1 MFTINPIQ
9 RGGERTLHIGFD
21 AHSIGAG
28 LGGNETYATNLIE
41 ALAEVDTQ
49 NRYTL
54 YVTRQEAIDRY
65 ARRWPNVSIRK
76 TLPHTPLIRIP
87 LTLAAELRRRP
98 VDILHVQYTAPPLAP
113 CDTVVMIHDLSFEH
127 IPETFK
133 RRSWMQMRITVRRTA
148 RSASHI
154 LTDSEYSRQDILRT
168 YGLPPERVTTTPL
181 AASSRF
187 KPVNDRQVLDK
198 YGISGDYIL
207 AVGSIQPRK
216 NIARLIRGYT
226 RMLSQHP
233 GNVPRLVIV
242 GKRAWLFEDTIRA
255 AAVSSAND
263 KILFT
268 GYVPENDLAALYT
281 GALCFAYPS
290 YFEGF
295 GIPLLE
301 AMRCGAPTITSDRT
315 CFPEVVGDASL
326 IIDPFDE
333 YSIADGLWRMISDA
347 ALREQ
352 LRSRGFV
359 QSSLFD
365 WRQTARLTL
374 GVYEQVFHA
383 KVQRKTRRRKS

>member
-1 MFTINPIQ
+1 M
-9 RGGERTLHIGFD
+9 HIGFD
-21 AHSIGAG
+21 AHSIGTG
-28 LGGNETYATNLIE
+28 LGGNETYASNLIE

-49 NRYTL
+49 NRYTV
-54 YVTRQEAIDRY
+54 YVTRQEAVERY
-65 ARRWPNVSIRK
+65 AHRWSNVTVRK
-76 TLPHTPLIRIP
+76 TLPHTPLVRIP

-98 VDILHVQYTAPPLAP
+98 IDILHVQYTAPPLAP

-133 RRSWMQMRITVRRTA
+133 RRSWMQLRLTVRRTA
-148 RSASHI
+148 RSASHV

-168 YGLPPERVTTTPL
+168 YRLPPERVTTTPL

-187 KPVNDRQVLDK
+187 KPVNDRGVLDK

-226 RMLSQHP
+226 RMLSQH
-233 GNVPRLVIV
+233 NENAPRLVIV

-268 GYVPENDLAALYT
+268 GYVPESELAALYT
-281 GALCFAYPS
+281 GAVCFAYPS

-301 AMRCGAPTITSDRT
+301 AMRCGTPTMTSDRT

-333 YSIADGLWRMISDA
+333 ESIATGLWRMISDA

-365 WRQTARLTL
+365 WRDTARRTL

-383 KVQRKTRRRKS
+383 KAQRKTRRR

>member
-1 MFTINPIQ
+1 M
-9 RGGERTLHIGFD
+9 HIGFD
-21 AHSIGAG
+21 AHSIGTG

-54 YVTRQEAIDRY
+54 YVTRQEAIDRF
-65 ARRWPNVSIRK
+65 ANRWPNVTIRK

-113 CDTVVMIHDLSFEH
+113 CHTVVMIHDLSFEH

-148 RSASHI
+148 RSASHV

-187 KPVNDRQVLDK
+187 MPVHDEQVLQK

-226 RMLSQHP
+226 RVLSQHP
-233 GNVPRLVIV
+233 DNAPKLVIV

-255 AAVSSAND
+255 AAVSSVND

-268 GYVPENDLAALYT
+268 DYVPESDLAALYT

-333 YSIADGLWRMISDA
+333 YSIADGLWRMISDV

-374 GVYEQVFHA
+374 GVYEQVFHTKA
-383 KVQRKTRRRKS
+383 QRKDTKAQS

>member
-1 MFTINPIQ
+1 M
-9 RGGERTLHIGFD
+9 HIGFD
-21 AHSIGAG
+21 AHSIGTG
-28 LGGNETYATNLIE
+28 LGGNETYASNLIE

-65 ARRWPNVSIRK
+65 AHRWPNVIVRK

-98 VDILHVQYTAPPLAP
+98 IDILHVQYTAPPLAP

-133 RRSWMQMRITVRRTA
+133 RRSWMQMRLTVRRTA

-168 YGLPPERVTTTPL
+168 YRLPPERVTTTPL

-187 KPVNDRQVLDK
+187 KPVNDPQVLAK

-216 NIARLIRGYT
+216 NIARLIRGYS
-226 RMLSQHP
+226 RMLLQHSD
-233 GNVPRLVIV
+233 NAPRLVIV

-255 AAVSSAND
+255 AAVSPAND

-268 GYVPENDLAALYT
+268 GYVPESDLAALYT

-301 AMRCGAPTITSDRT
+301 AMRCGTPTITSDRT

-333 YSIADGLWRMISDA
+333 ESIAAGLWRMISDA

-352 LRSRGFV
+352 LRSRGLV

-374 GVYEQVFHA
+374 DVYEQVFHA
-383 KVQRKTRRRKS
+383 KAQRKTQRRKS

>member
-1 MFTINPIQ
+1 
-9 RGGERTLHIGFD
+9 LHIGFD
-21 AHSIGAG
+21 AHSIGTG
-28 LGGNETYATNLIE
+28 LGGNETYASNLIE

-65 ARRWPNVSIRK
+65 AHRWPNVAIRK

-98 VDILHVQYTAPPLAP
+98 IDILHVQYTAPPLAP

-133 RRSWMQMRITVRRTA
+133 RRSWMQMRLTVRRTA
-148 RSASHI
+148 RSATHI
-154 LTDSEYSRQDILRT
+154 LTDSEYSREDILRT
-168 YGLPPERVTTTPL
+168 YRLPPERVTTTPL

-187 KPVNDRQVLDK
+187 KPVHDPTVLDK

-216 NIARLIRGYT
+216 NIARLIRGYS
-226 RMLSQHP
+226 RMLSQHS
-233 GNVPRLVIV
+233 NNAPRLVIV

-268 GYVPENDLAALYT
+268 GYVPESDLAALYT

-301 AMRCGAPTITSDRT
+301 AMRCGTPTMTSDRT

-333 YSIADGLWRMISDA
+333 ESIAAGLWRMISDA

-359 QSSLFD
+359 QSNLFD
-365 WRQTARLTL
+365 WRHTARRTL
-374 GVYEQVFHA
+374 DVYEQVFHA
-383 KVQRKTRRRKS
+383 KAQRKTQRRKS

>member
-1 MFTINPIQ
+1 
-9 RGGERTLHIGFD
+9 LHIGFD
-21 AHSIGAG
+21 AHSIGTG
-28 LGGNETYATNLIE
+28 LGGNETYASNLIE

-65 ARRWPNVSIRK
+65 AHRWPNVIVRK

-98 VDILHVQYTAPPLAP
+98 IDILHVQYTAPPLAP

-133 RRSWMQMRITVRRTA
+133 RRSWMQMRLTVRRTA

-168 YGLPPERVTTTPL
+168 YRLPPERVTTTPL

-187 KPVNDRQVLDK
+187 KPVNDPQVLAK

-216 NIARLIRGYT
+216 NIARLIRGYS
-226 RMLSQHP
+226 RMLLQHSD
-233 GNVPRLVIV
+233 NAPRLVIV

-255 AAVSSAND
+255 AAVSPAND

-268 GYVPENDLAALYT
+268 GYVPESDLAALYT

-301 AMRCGAPTITSDRT
+301 AMRCGTPTITSDRT

-333 YSIADGLWRMISDA
+333 ESIAAGLWRMISDA

-374 GVYEQVFHA
+374 DVYEQVFHA
-383 KVQRKTRRRKS
+383 KAQRKTQRRKS

>member
-1 MFTINPIQ
+1 
-9 RGGERTLHIGFD
+9 LHIGFD
-21 AHSIGAG
+21 AHSIGTG
-28 LGGNETYATNLIE
+28 LGGNETYASNLIE

-65 ARRWPNVSIRK
+65 AHRWPNVIVRK

-98 VDILHVQYTAPPLAP
+98 IDILHVQYTAPPLAP

-133 RRSWMQMRITVRRTA
+133 RRSWMQMRLTVRRTA

-168 YGLPPERVTTTPL
+168 YRLPPERVTTTPL

-187 KPVNDRQVLDK
+187 KPVHDTQVLAR
-198 YGISGDYIL
+198 YRISGDYIL

-216 NIARLIRGYT
+216 NIARLIRGYS
-226 RMLSQHP
+226 RMLSQHSD
-233 GNVPRLVIV
+233 NAPRLVIV

-268 GYVPENDLAALYT
+268 GYVPESDLAALYT

-301 AMRCGAPTITSDRT
+301 AMRCGTPTITSDRT

-333 YSIADGLWRMISDA
+333 ESIAVGLWRMISDA
-347 ALREQ
+347 TLREQ

-365 WRQTARLTL
+365 WRQTARRTL
-374 GVYEQVFHA
+374 DVYEQVFNRHRSR
-383 KVQRKTRRRKS
+383 VS

>member
-1 MFTINPIQ
+1 
-9 RGGERTLHIGFD
+9 LHIGFD
-21 AHSIGAG
+21 AHSIGTG
-28 LGGNETYATNLIE
+28 LGGNETYASNLIE

-54 YVTRQEAIDRY
+54 YVTRQAAIDRY
-65 ARRWPNVSIRK
+65 AHRWPNVTIRK
-76 TLPHTPLIRIP
+76 TLPHTPLVRIP

-98 VDILHVQYTAPPLAP
+98 IDILHVQYTAPPLAP

-133 RRSWMQMRITVRRTA
+133 RRSWMQLRLTVRRTA

-168 YGLPPERVTTTPL
+168 YRLPPERVTTTPL

-187 KPVNDRQVLDK
+187 KPVHDRGVLDK

-226 RMLSQHP
+226 RMLSQHSD
-233 GNVPRLVIV
+233 NAPRLVIV

-255 AAVSSAND
+255 AAISSAND

-268 GYVPENDLAALYT
+268 GYVPERELAALYT

-301 AMRCGAPTITSDRT
+301 AMRCGTPTITSDRT

-333 YSIADGLWRMISDA
+333 ESIAAGLWRMISDV

-365 WRQTARLTL
+365 WRKTARLTL
-374 GVYEQVFHA
+374 DVYEEVFHA
-383 KVQRKTRRRKS
+383 KAQRKTRRRYLNGLRSGGSS

>member
-1 MFTINPIQ
+1 M
-9 RGGERTLHIGFD
+9 HIGFD
-21 AHSIGAG
+21 AHSIGTG
-28 LGGNETYATNLIE
+28 LGGNETYASNLIE

-65 ARRWPNVSIRK
+65 ARRWPNVSVRK

-87 LTLAAELRRRP
+87 LTLATELRRRP

-181 AASSRF
+181 AAPSRF
-187 KPVNDRQVLDK
+187 KPVNDRQVLEK

-226 RMLSQHP
+226 RMLAQHP
-233 GNVPRLVIV
+233 DNAPRLVIV

-268 GYVPENDLAALYT
+268 GYVPESDLAALYT
-281 GALCFAYPS
+281 SALCFAYPS
-290 YFEGF
+290 FFEGF

-301 AMRCGAPTITSDRT
+301 AMRCGAPTVTSDRT

-333 YSIADGLWRMISDA
+333 QSIADGLWRMISDA

-383 KVQRKTRRRKS
+383 KAQRSQR

>member
-1 MFTINPIQ
+1 M
-9 RGGERTLHIGFD
+9 HIGFD
-21 AHSIGAG
+21 AHSIGTG
-28 LGGNETYATNLIE
+28 LGGNETYASNLIE
-41 ALAEVDTQ
+41 ALAEVDTH

-65 ARRWPNVSIRK
+65 AHRWPNVTVRK

-98 VDILHVQYTAPPLAP
+98 IDILHVQYTAPPLAP

-133 RRSWMQMRITVRRTA
+133 RRSWMQMRLTVRRTA

-168 YGLPPERVTTTPL
+168 YRLPPERVTTTPL

-187 KPVNDRQVLDK
+187 EPVNDRGVLDK

-216 NIARLIRGYT
+216 NIARLIRGYS
-226 RMLSQHP
+226 RMLSQHSD
-233 GNVPRLVIV
+233 NAPRLVIV

-268 GYVPENDLAALYT
+268 GYVPESDLAALYT

-301 AMRCGAPTITSDRT
+301 AMRCGTPTITSDRT

-333 YSIADGLWRMISDA
+333 ESIAAGLWRMISDA

-374 GVYEQVFHA
+374 DVYEQVFHA
-383 KVQRKTRRRKS
+383 KAQRKTLRRKS

>member
-1 MFTINPIQ
+1 M
-9 RGGERTLHIGFD
+9 HIGFD
-21 AHSIGAG
+21 AHSIGTG
-28 LGGNETYATNLIE
+28 LGGNETYASNLIE

-54 YVTRQEAIDRY
+54 YVTRQEAIDRF
-65 ARRWPNVSIRK
+65 ANRWPNVTIRK

-187 KPVNDRQVLDK
+187 APVNDRQVLEK
-198 YGISGDYIL
+198 YGISGEYIL

-226 RMLSQHP
+226 RMLLQHP
-233 GNVPRLVIV
+233 ENAPGLVIV

-268 GYVPENDLAALYT
+268 GYVPESDLAALYT

-290 YFEGF
+290 FFEGF

-374 GVYEQVFHA
+374 GVYEQVFSRHLNGL
-383 KVQRKTRRRKS
+383 RSGGSS

>member
-1 MFTINPIQ
+1 MDTKEAEFK
-9 RGGERTLHIGFD
+9 LHIGFD
-21 AHSIGAG
+21 AHSIGTG
-28 LGGNETYATNLIE
+28 LGGNETYASNLIE

-65 ARRWPNVSIRK
+65 ARRWPNVSVRK

-133 RRSWMQMRITVRRTA
+133 RRSWMQMRFTVRRTA

-187 KPVNDRQVLDK
+187 EPVHDSRVLEK

-216 NIARLIRGYT
+216 NIARLIRGYS

-233 GNVPRLVIV
+233 DNAPRLVIV

-268 GYVPENDLAALYT
+268 GYVPESDLAALYT

-290 YFEGF
+290 LFEGF

-301 AMRCGAPTITSDRT
+301 AMRCGTPTITSDRT
-315 CFPEVVGDASL
+315 CLPEVVGDASL
-326 IIDPFDE
+326 MIDPFDE
-333 YSIADGLWRMISDA
+333 YSIADGLWRMVSDA

-352 LRSRGFV
+352 LRNRGFV

-374 GVYEQVFHA
+374 GVYEQVFNRHL
-383 KVQRKTRRRKS
+383 KGLRSGGSS

>member
-1 MFTINPIQ
+1 M
-9 RGGERTLHIGFD
+9 HIGFD
-21 AHSIGAG
+21 AHSIGTG
-28 LGGNETYATNLIE
+28 LGGNETYASNLIE

-65 ARRWPNVSIRK
+65 AHRWPNVIVRK

-98 VDILHVQYTAPPLAP
+98 IDILHVQYTAPPLAP

-133 RRSWMQMRITVRRTA
+133 RRSWMQMRLTVRRTA

-168 YGLPPERVTTTPL
+168 YRLPPERVTTTPL

-187 KPVNDRQVLDK
+187 KPVHDTQVLAR
-198 YGISGDYIL
+198 YRISGDYIL

-216 NIARLIRGYT
+216 NIARLIRGYS
-226 RMLSQHP
+226 RMLSQHSD
-233 GNVPRLVIV
+233 NAPRLVIV

-268 GYVPENDLAALYT
+268 GYVPESDLAALYT

-301 AMRCGAPTITSDRT
+301 AMRCGTPTITSDRT

-333 YSIADGLWRMISDA
+333 ESIAVGLWRMISDA
-347 ALREQ
+347 TLREQ

-365 WRQTARLTL
+365 WRQTARRTL
-374 GVYEQVFHA
+374 DVYEQVFNRHRSR
-383 KVQRKTRRRKS
+383 VS

>member
-1 MFTINPIQ
+1 
-9 RGGERTLHIGFD
+9 LHIGFD
-21 AHSIGAG
+21 AHSIGTG
-28 LGGNETYATNLIE
+28 LGGNETYASNLIE

-65 ARRWPNVSIRK
+65 ARRWPNISVRK

-87 LTLAAELRRRP
+87 LTLAGELRRRP

-113 CDTVVMIHDLSFEH
+113 CATVVMIHDLSFEH

-133 RRSWMQMRITVRRTA
+133 RRSWMQMRLTVRRTA
-148 RSASHI
+148 RSAAHI

-187 KPVNDRQVLDK
+187 EPVHDSQVLEK

-233 GNVPRLVIV
+233 NNAPRLVIV

-268 GYVPENDLAALYT
+268 GYVPESDLAALYT

-290 YFEGF
+290 FFEGF

-326 IIDPFDE
+326 MIDPFDE
-333 YSIADGLWRMISDA
+333 HSIADGLWRIISDA

-383 KVQRKTRRRKS
+383 KAQRTTLRRKR

>member
-1 MFTINPIQ
+1 
-9 RGGERTLHIGFD
+9 LHIGFD
-21 AHSIGAG
+21 AHSIGTG
-28 LGGNETYATNLIE
+28 LGGNETYASNLIE

-54 YVTRQEAIDRY
+54 YVTRQAAIDRY
-65 ARRWPNVSIRK
+65 AHRWPNVTIRK
-76 TLPHTPLIRIP
+76 TLPHTPLVRIP

-98 VDILHVQYTAPPLAP
+98 IDILHVQYTAPPLAP

-133 RRSWMQMRITVRRTA
+133 RRSWMQLRLTVRRTA

-168 YGLPPERVTTTPL
+168 YRLPPERVTTTPL

-187 KPVNDRQVLDK
+187 KPVRDRGVLDK

-226 RMLSQHP
+226 RMLSQHSD
-233 GNVPRLVIV
+233 NAPRLVIV

-255 AAVSSAND
+255 AAISSAND

-268 GYVPENDLAALYT
+268 GYVPERELAALYT

-301 AMRCGAPTITSDRT
+301 AMRCGTPTITSDRT

-326 IIDPFDE
+326 IIDPF
-333 YSIADGLWRMISDA
+333 AAGLWRMISDV

-365 WRQTARLTL
+365 WRKTARLTL
-374 GVYEQVFHA
+374 DVYEEVFHA
-383 KVQRKTRRRKS
+383 KAQRKTRRRYLNGLRSGGSS

>member
-1 MFTINPIQ
+1 M
-9 RGGERTLHIGFD
+9 HIGFD
-21 AHSIGAG
+21 AHSIGTG
-28 LGGNETYATNLIE
+28 LGGNETYASNLIE
-41 ALAEVDTQ
+41 ALAEIDTQ

-65 ARRWPNVSIRK
+65 AHRWPNVTVRK

-98 VDILHVQYTAPPLAP
+98 IDILHVQYTAPPLAP

-133 RRSWMQMRITVRRTA
+133 RRSWMQMRLTVRRTA
-148 RSASHI
+148 RSATHI

-168 YGLPPERVTTTPL
+168 YRLPPERVTTTPL

-187 KPVNDRQVLDK
+187 KPVNDPQILDK

-226 RMLSQHP
+226 RMLSQHSD
-233 GNVPRLVIV
+233 NAPRLVIV

-255 AAVSSAND
+255 AAVSAAND

-268 GYVPENDLAALYT
+268 GYVPESDLAALYT

-301 AMRCGAPTITSDRT
+301 AMRCGTPTITSDRT

-333 YSIADGLWRMISDA
+333 ESIASGLWRMISDA

-365 WRQTARLTL
+365 WRDTARRTL
-374 GVYEQVFHA
+374 EVYEEVVSRKGA
-383 KVQRKTRRRKS
+383 KPQRRS

>member
-1 MFTINPIQ
+1 M
-9 RGGERTLHIGFD
+9 HIGFD
-21 AHSIGAG
+21 AHSIGTG
-28 LGGNETYATNLIE
+28 LGGNETYASNLIE

-65 ARRWPNVSIRK
+65 ANRWPNVAVRK

-98 VDILHVQYTAPPLAP
+98 IDILHVQYTAPPLAP

-133 RRSWMQMRITVRRTA
+133 RRSWMQMRLTVRRTA
-148 RSASHI
+148 RSATHI

-168 YGLPPERVTTTPL
+168 YRLPPERVTTTPL

-187 KPVNDRQVLDK
+187 KPVNDPHVLDK

-216 NIARLIRGYT
+216 NIARLIRGYS
-226 RMLSQHP
+226 RMLAQHSD
-233 GNVPRLVIV
+233 NAPRLVIV

-268 GYVPENDLAALYT
+268 GYVPESDLAALYT

-301 AMRCGAPTITSDRT
+301 AMRCGTPTITSDRT

-333 YSIADGLWRMISDA
+333 ESIAAGLWRMISDA

-365 WRQTARLTL
+365 WHETARRTL
-374 GVYEQVFHA
+374 DVYEKVFHTKA
-383 KVQRKTRRRKS
+383 QRKTQRR

>member
-1 MFTINPIQ
+1 
-9 RGGERTLHIGFD
+9 LHIGFD
-21 AHSIGAG
+21 AHSIGTG
-28 LGGNETYATNLIE
+28 LGGNETYASNLIE

-54 YVTRQEAIDRY
+54 YVTRQAAIDRY
-65 ARRWPNVSIRK
+65 AHRWPNVTIRK
-76 TLPHTPLIRIP
+76 TLPHTPLVRIP

-98 VDILHVQYTAPPLAP
+98 IDILHVQYTAPPLAP

-133 RRSWMQMRITVRRTA
+133 RRSWMQLRLTVRRTA

-168 YGLPPERVTTTPL
+168 YRLPPERVTTTPL

-187 KPVNDRQVLDK
+187 KPVHDRGVLDK

-226 RMLSQHP
+226 RMLSQHSD
-233 GNVPRLVIV
+233 NAPRLVIV

-255 AAVSSAND
+255 AAISSAND

-268 GYVPENDLAALYT
+268 GYVPERELAALYT

-301 AMRCGAPTITSDRT
+301 AMRCGTPTITSDRT

-333 YSIADGLWRMISDA
+333 ESIAAGLWRMISDV

-365 WRQTARLTL
+365 WHQTARLTL
-374 GVYEQVFHA
+374 DVYEQVFHA
-383 KVQRKTRRRKS
+383 KAQRKQRSQR

>member
-1 MFTINPIQ
+1 M
-9 RGGERTLHIGFD
+9 HIGFD
-21 AHSIGAG
+21 AHSIGTG
-28 LGGNETYATNLIE
+28 LGGNETYASNLIE

-54 YVTRQEAIDRY
+54 YVTRQAAIDRY
-65 ARRWPNVSIRK
+65 AHRWPNVTIRK
-76 TLPHTPLIRIP
+76 TLPHTPLVRIP

-98 VDILHVQYTAPPLAP
+98 IDILHVQYTAPPLAP

-133 RRSWMQMRITVRRTA
+133 RRSWMQLRLTVRRTA

-168 YGLPPERVTTTPL
+168 YRLPPERVTTTPL

-187 KPVNDRQVLDK
+187 KPVHDRGVLDK

-226 RMLSQHP
+226 RMLSQHSD
-233 GNVPRLVIV
+233 NAPRLVIV

-255 AAVSSAND
+255 AAISSAND

-268 GYVPENDLAALYT
+268 GYVPERELAALYT

-301 AMRCGAPTITSDRT
+301 AMRCGTPTITSDRT

-333 YSIADGLWRMISDA
+333 ESIAAGLWRMISDV

-365 WRQTARLTL
+365 WRKTARLTL
-374 GVYEQVFHA
+374 DVYEEVFHA
-383 KVQRKTRRRKS
+383 KAQRKTRRRYLNGLRSGGSS

>member
-1 MFTINPIQ
+1 
-9 RGGERTLHIGFD
+9 LHIGFD

-365 WRQTARLTL
+365 WRHTARLTL

>member
-1 MFTINPIQ
+1 
-9 RGGERTLHIGFD
+9 LHIGFD
-21 AHSIGAG
+21 AHSIGTG
-28 LGGNETYATNLIE
+28 LGGNETYASNLIE

-65 ARRWPNVSIRK
+65 AHRWPNVTVRK

-98 VDILHVQYTAPPLAP
+98 IDILHVQYTAPPLAP

-133 RRSWMQMRITVRRTA
+133 RRSWMQMRLTVRRTA

-168 YGLPPERVTTTPL
+168 YRLPPERVTTTPL

-187 KPVNDRQVLDK
+187 KPVNDPQVLAR

-216 NIARLIRGYT
+216 NIARLIRGYS
-226 RMLSQHP
+226 RMLLQHSD
-233 GNVPRLVIV
+233 NAPRLVIV

-255 AAVSSAND
+255 AAVSPAND

-268 GYVPENDLAALYT
+268 GYVPESDLAALYT

-301 AMRCGAPTITSDRT
+301 AMRCGTPTITSDRT

-333 YSIADGLWRMISDA
+333 ESIAAGLWRIISDA

-365 WRQTARLTL
+365 WHQTARRTL
-374 GVYEQVFHA
+374 DVYEQVFHA
-383 KVQRKTRRRKS
+383 KAQRKTQRRKS

>member
-1 MFTINPIQ
+1 
-9 RGGERTLHIGFD
+9 
-21 AHSIGAG
+21 
-28 LGGNETYATNLIE
+28 LGGNETYASNLIE

-65 ARRWPNVSIRK
+65 AHRWPNVTIRK
-76 TLPHTPLIRIP
+76 TLPHTPLVRIP

-98 VDILHVQYTAPPLAP
+98 IDILHVQYTAPPLAP

-133 RRSWMQMRITVRRTA
+133 RRSWMQLRLTVRRTA

-168 YGLPPERVTTTPL
+168 YRLPPERVTTTPL

-187 KPVNDRQVLDK
+187 KPVHDRGVLDK

-226 RMLSQHP
+226 RMLSQHSD
-233 GNVPRLVIV
+233 NAPRLVIV

-255 AAVSSAND
+255 AAISSAND

-268 GYVPENDLAALYT
+268 GYVPERELAALYT

-301 AMRCGAPTITSDRT
+301 AMRCGTPTITSDRT

-333 YSIADGLWRMISDA
+333 ESIAAGLWRMISDV

-365 WRQTARLTL
+365 WRKTARLTL
-374 GVYEQVFHA
+374 DVYEEVFHA
-383 KVQRKTRRRKS
+383 KAQRKTRRRYLNGLRSGGSS

>member
-1 MFTINPIQ
+1 
-9 RGGERTLHIGFD
+9 
-21 AHSIGAG
+21 
-28 LGGNETYATNLIE
+28 LGGNETYASNLIE

-54 YVTRQEAIDRY
+54 YVTRQAAIDRY
-65 ARRWPNVSIRK
+65 AHRWPNVTIRK
-76 TLPHTPLIRIP
+76 TLPHTPLVRIP

-98 VDILHVQYTAPPLAP
+98 IDILHVQYTAPPLAP

-133 RRSWMQMRITVRRTA
+133 RRSWMQLRLTVRRTA

-168 YGLPPERVTTTPL
+168 YRLPPERVTTTPL

-187 KPVNDRQVLDK
+187 KPVHDRGVLDK

-226 RMLSQHP
+226 RMLSQHSD
-233 GNVPRLVIV
+233 NAPRLVIV

-255 AAVSSAND
+255 AAISSAND

-268 GYVPENDLAALYT
+268 GYVPERELAALYT

-301 AMRCGAPTITSDRT
+301 AMRCGTPTITSDRT

-333 YSIADGLWRMISDA
+333 ESIAAGLWRMISDV

-365 WRQTARLTL
+365 WRKTARLTL
-374 GVYEQVFHA
+374 DVYEEVFHA
-383 KVQRKTRRRKS
+383 KAQRKTRRRYLNGLRSGGSS

>member
-1 MFTINPIQ
+1 
-9 RGGERTLHIGFD
+9 
-21 AHSIGAG
+21 
-28 LGGNETYATNLIE
+28 
-41 ALAEVDTQ
+41 
-49 NRYTL
+49 
-54 YVTRQEAIDRY
+54 
-65 ARRWPNVSIRK
+65 
-76 TLPHTPLIRIP
+76 
-87 LTLAAELRRRP
+87 LR
-98 VDILHVQYTAPPLAP
+98 L
-113 CDTVVMIHDLSFEH
+113 
-127 IPETFK
+127 
-133 RRSWMQMRITVRRTA
+133 TVRRTA

-168 YGLPPERVTTTPL
+168 YRLPPERVTTTPL

-187 KPVNDRQVLDK
+187 KPVHDRGVLDK

-226 RMLSQHP
+226 RMLSQHSD
-233 GNVPRLVIV
+233 NAPRLVIV

-255 AAVSSAND
+255 AAISSAND

-268 GYVPENDLAALYT
+268 GYVPERELAALYT

-301 AMRCGAPTITSDRT
+301 AMRCGTPTITSDRT

-333 YSIADGLWRMISDA
+333 ESIAAGLWRMISDV

-365 WRQTARLTL
+365 WRKTARLTL
-374 GVYEQVFHA
+374 DVYEEVFHA
-383 KVQRKTRRRKS
+383 KAQRKTRRRYLNGLRSGGSS

>member
-1 MFTINPIQ
+1 M
-9 RGGERTLHIGFD
+9 TLHIGFD
-21 AHSIGAG
+21 AHSIGTG
-28 LGGNETYATNLIE
+28 LGGNETYASNLIE

-65 ARRWPNVSIRK
+65 AHRWPNVTVRK

-98 VDILHVQYTAPPLAP
+98 IDILHVQYTAPPLAP

-133 RRSWMQMRITVRRTA
+133 RRSWMQMRLTVRRTA

-168 YGLPPERVTTTPL
+168 YRLPPERVTTTPL

-187 KPVNDRQVLDK
+187 KPVHDPEVLAR
-198 YGISGDYIL
+198 YRISGDYIL

-226 RMLSQHP
+226 RMLSQHSDNAP
-233 GNVPRLVIV
+233 SLVIV

-268 GYVPENDLAALYT
+268 GYVPESDLAALYT

-301 AMRCGAPTITSDRT
+301 AMRCGTPTITSDRT

-333 YSIADGLWRMISDA
+333 ESIAAGLWRMISDA

-365 WRQTARLTL
+365 WRDTARLTL
-374 GVYEQVFHA
+374 DVYEEVFHA
-383 KVQRKTRRRKS
+383 KAQRKTQRRKS

>member
-1 MFTINPIQ
+1 M
-9 RGGERTLHIGFD
+9 HIGFD
-21 AHSIGAG
+21 AHSIGTG
-28 LGGNETYATNLIE
+28 LGGNETYASNLIE

-65 ARRWPNVSIRK
+65 AHRWPNVTIRK
-76 TLPHTPLIRIP
+76 TLPHTPLVRIP

-98 VDILHVQYTAPPLAP
+98 IDILHVQYTAPPLAP

-133 RRSWMQMRITVRRTA
+133 RRSWMQLRLTVRRTA

-168 YGLPPERVTTTPL
+168 YRLPPERVTTTPL

-187 KPVNDRQVLDK
+187 KPVHDRGVLDK

-226 RMLSQHP
+226 RMLSQHSD
-233 GNVPRLVIV
+233 NAPRLVIV

-255 AAVSSAND
+255 AAISSAND

-268 GYVPENDLAALYT
+268 GYVPERELAALYT

-301 AMRCGAPTITSDRT
+301 AMRCGTPTITSDRT

-333 YSIADGLWRMISDA
+333 ESIAAGLWRMISDV

-365 WRQTARLTL
+365 WRKTARLTL
-374 GVYEQVFHA
+374 DVYEEVFHA
-383 KVQRKTRRRKS
+383 KAQRKTRRRYLNGLRSGGSS

>member
-1 MFTINPIQ
+1 M
-9 RGGERTLHIGFD
+9 HIGFD
-21 AHSIGAG
+21 AHSIGTG

-133 RRSWMQMRITVRRTA
+133 RRSWMQMRLTVRRTA

-187 KPVNDRQVLDK
+187 KPVNDRQVLEK

-233 GNVPRLVIV
+233 DNAPGLVIV

-268 GYVPENDLAALYT
+268 GYVPESDLAALYT

-290 YFEGF
+290 FFEGF

-333 YSIADGLWRMISDA
+333 YSIADGLWRMTSDA
-347 ALREQ
+347 ALREE

-374 GVYEQVFHA
+374 GVYEKVFHA
-383 KVQRKTRRRKS
+383 KAQRKTPRRDVKLLT

>member
-1 MFTINPIQ
+1 M
-9 RGGERTLHIGFD
+9 HIGFD
-21 AHSIGAG
+21 AHSIGTG
-28 LGGNETYATNLIE
+28 LGGNETYASNLIE

-65 ARRWPNVSIRK
+65 AHRWPNVTVRK

-98 VDILHVQYTAPPLAP
+98 IDILHVQYTAPPLAP

-133 RRSWMQMRITVRRTA
+133 RRSWMQMRLTVRRTA

-168 YGLPPERVTTTPL
+168 YRLPPERVTTTPL
-181 AASSRF
+181 AASTRF
-187 KPVNDRQVLDK
+187 KPVNDLSVLDK

-216 NIARLIRGYT
+216 NIARLIRGYS
-226 RMLSQHP
+226 RMLSQHSD
-233 GNVPRLVIV
+233 NAPRLVIV

-268 GYVPENDLAALYT
+268 GYVPESDLAALYT

-301 AMRCGAPTITSDRT
+301 AMRCGTPTITSDRT

-333 YSIADGLWRMISDA
+333 ESIAAGLWRMISDA

-365 WRQTARLTL
+365 WRKTARLTL
-374 GVYEQVFHA
+374 DVYEQVFHEKA
-383 KVQRKTRRRKS
+383 QRKTLSRKS